1 VKIPIK
7 IVRTYRVNDW
17 NLSVLIP
24 SKIVK
29 TLGLK
34 NGDKMLVYLENN
46 KVVFVP
52 LKNIVS

>member
-1 VKIPIK
+1 MKIPIK